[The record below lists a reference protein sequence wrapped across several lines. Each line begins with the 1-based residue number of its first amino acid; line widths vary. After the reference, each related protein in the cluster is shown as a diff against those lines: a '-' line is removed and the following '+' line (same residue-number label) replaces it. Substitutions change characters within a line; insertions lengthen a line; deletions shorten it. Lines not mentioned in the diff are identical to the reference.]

1 MMPSSNPTNTNLK
14 IVIDTNL
21 FLSVFAFRGH
31 MGNHIIDLIINRKLD
46 MYFSPALKQEIKKK
60 FEFYKVSNTVIEAVM
75 EFLDTKGILLEP
87 HITIE
92 ESRDKKD
99 NFLLEL
105 SEAANADY
113 LVTRD
118 EDLLVLKRWKNTEI
132 IKPEDFL
139 PLLRKMRLL
148 E

>member
-21 FLSVFAFRGH
+21 FLSVFAFRGQ
-31 MGNHIIDLIINRKLD
+31 MVNLLIDLVINRKLE
-46 MYFSPALKQEIKKK
+46 MYYSPALKEELKKK
-60 FEFYKVSNTVIEAVM
+60 FEFFKVSKTVIDDVM
-75 EFLDTKGILLEP
+75 EFINTKGILLEP
-87 HITIE
+87 NITIE
-92 ESRDKKD
+92 KSRDKKD

-105 SEAANADY
+105 AEAANADY

-118 EDLLVLKRWKNTEI
+118 EDLLVFKKWKNTKI

-139 PLLRKMRLL
+139 PLLRDLKLIT
-148 E
+148 

>member
-21 FLSVFAFRGH
+21 FLSVFAFRGQ
-31 MGNHIIDLIINRKLD
+31 MVNLLIDLVINRKLE
-46 MYFSPALKQEIKKK
+46 MYYSPALKEELKRK
-60 FEFYKVSNTVIEAVM
+60 FEFFKVSKTVIDDVM
-75 EFLDTKGILLEP
+75 EFINTKGILLEP
-87 HITIE
+87 NITIE
-92 ESRDKKD
+92 KSRDKKD

-105 SEAANADY
+105 AEAANVDY

-118 EDLLVLKRWKNTEI
+118 EDLLVFKKWKNTKI

-139 PLLRKMRLL
+139 PLLRDLKLIT
-148 E
+148 

>member
-1 MMPSSNPTNTNLK
+1 MTPSSSLTNTTLK

-21 FLSVFAFRGH
+21 FLSVFAFRGQVV
-31 MGNHIIDLIINRKLD
+31 NLIFDLVISRKLA
-46 MYFSPALKQEIKKK
+46 MYFSPAFRQELKKK
-60 FEFYKVSNTVIEAVM
+60 FEFFKVSDKVFEEVIEFVN
-75 EFLDTKGILLEP
+75 TKGILIKP

-92 ESRDKKD
+92 KSRDIKD

-118 EDLLVLKRWKNTEI
+118 EDLLVFKKWKNTEI

-139 PLLRKMRLL
+139 PLLRKMKLL
-148 E
+148 